1 MAGISAGRR
10 RRLYGA
16 AAAAAAG
23 TLLAAC
29 GTSTS
34 TSTSTSATAGSGSRP
49 TLKIAAVF
57 LPSSLD
63 PAKGIDA
70 VFSFAE
76 TLTQTNDQGQ
86 AVPLLLA
93 SAPTRQRPTTWLL
106 TLRSGVTFQDGHA
119 MTADIVAAAMNR
131 EMKLSS
137 EAQSD
142 LPGAVFT
149 ASGAN
154 QVTVTTPTQQN
165 LLPYALA
172 DRAFAVYDE
181 PVVAAAGTASAALA
195 NKGVF
200 TAPYAI
206 TSFTEKGMTLT
217 SYDKYWQGTPKL
229 AGVQVTYVA
238 NAQTRLAAV
247 ESGQVDVADGAN
259 NPDIVEALKG
269 RSDVKLN
276 LSDEPLLT
284 LKLYFN
290 PTTGPFTDT
299 SVRHAVALALDYSS
313 LATQY
318 TAGTGSPADSL
329 LPASLAQHVTSQR
342 TDTAQAAALLDAA
355 GWKAGADGIRSKDG
369 KQLALNLLIYNE
381 RPVFK
386 PLSIGIKTQLAKI
399 GVTVNII
406 AQPFSYTMYDNAGSW
421 NLALY
426 NDYSISP
433 TGVPDSY
440 MSTYLATGGSG
451 NHWHISDPALDA
463 LLASVAH
470 ATSEAD
476 RKTYLAQIQHY
487 VFDHGYLADVAFVR
501 DGYVVNK
508 QWSSFAADAG
518 FQQQEWT
525 WQTAP
530 SS

>member
-1 MAGISAGRR
+1 MADISAGRR

-16 AAAAAAG
+16 AAATAVG
-23 TLLAAC
+23 TFVAAC
-29 GTSTS
+29 GTTTTS
-34 TSTSTSATAGSGSRP
+34 TAAGNGARP
-49 TLKIAAVF
+49 TMKIAAVF

-93 SAPTRQRPTTWLL
+93 KAPEQQSPTTWLL
-106 TLRSGVTFQDGHA
+106 TLRSGVSFQDGHA
-119 MTADIVAAAMNR
+119 MTADTVAAAMNR

-137 EAQSD
+137 QAQSD

-149 ASGAN
+149 ASGTD
-154 QVTVTTPTQQN
+154 QVTVTTPTQEN

-172 DRAFAVYDE
+172 DPAFAVYDE
-181 PVVAAAGTASAALA
+181 PVVAAAGNASAALA

-206 TSFTEKGMTLT
+206 TSFTEKGMTLV
-217 SYDKYWQGTPKL
+217 SYDRYWQGKPKL
-229 AGVQVTYVA
+229 SGVQVTYVA

-247 ESGQVDVADGAN
+247 ESGQADLADGAN

-299 SVRHAVALALDYSS
+299 SVRHAIALALNYSS

-329 LPASLAQHVTSQR
+329 LPSSLPQHVASQNS
-342 TDTAQAAALLDAA
+342 DTNQAAALLDAA
-355 GWKAGADGIRSKDG
+355 GWKAGTDGKRSKDG

-386 PLSIGIKTQLAKI
+386 PLSIGIKTELAKI
-399 GVTVNII
+399 GVTVNIVS
-406 AQPFSYTMYDNAGSW
+406 QPFSYTMYDNASSW

-440 MSTYLATGGSG
+440 LSTYLGTGGSG

-463 LLASVAH
+463 LLSSLAH

-476 RKTYLAQIQHY
+476 RKTHLAEIQHY
-487 VFDHGYLADVAFVR
+487 VFDHGYVADVR

-508 QWSSFAADAG
+508 AWSSFTADAG